1 MFHVLADFLL
11 GAGLARRESHRA
23 PMRSPSRARHQSARH
38 DALGWQA
45 RIGTW

>member
-1 MFHVLADFLL
+1 MLHVLADFLL
-11 GAGLARRESHRA
+11 GAGLARRERTRA
-23 PMRSPSRARHQSARH
+23 PMRSPSRARNQAARH